1 MSSHNIDY
9 YDIYRK
15 DDETPG
21 GKKLK
26 KPKTSRQEIQKKAQT
41 IPLNINNSLSYYL
54 YWIFRFLWG

>member
-9 YDIYRK
+9 YHIYRK

-26 KPKTSRQEIQKKAQT
+26 KPKTKKSRKHHAKK
-41 IPLNINNSLSYYL
+41 SRKKRKL
-54 YWIFRFLWG
+54 YR